1 MQAYVDGKSELIVVQ
16 PTHIF
21 SPVETAFE
29 DSMMFQWPGNVT
41 ATDLVDVPGGVS
53 DVKCLK
59 VSFLMMV
66 LLITAVGSHWPHSM
80 LDAQSFV
87 ASYHAAR
94 QGGEVCIQAVVQ
106 GWR

>member
-1 MQAYVDGKSELIVVQ
+1 
-16 PTHIF
+16 
-21 SPVETAFE
+21 
-29 DSMMFQWPGNVT
+29 MMFQGPGNVT
-41 ATDLVDVPGGVS
+41 ATDLVGVPRGVG

-66 LLITAVGSHWPHSM
+66 LLVTAVGSHWPHSM
-80 LDAQSFV
+80 LDAQSFA

-106 GWR
+106 GSR

>member
-1 MQAYVDGKSELIVVQ
+1 VQAYVDGESELIVVQ

-21 SPVETAFE
+21 SPAFE
-29 DSMMFQWPGNVT
+29 DGMMFQWPGNVT

-66 LLITAVGSHWPHSM
+66 LLIAAVGSHWPHSM

-87 ASYHAAR
+87 ASYHAAK

-106 GWR
+106 GSR